1 MRDALL
7 FFGFTFNVILLV
19 VNGVHVPEIVDADS
33 FVLVEV
39 TLFNQSLDGL
49 LGKLGT
55 HLEQKLAKV
64 FDADFTILVLIEM

>member
-1 MRDALL
+1 M
-7 FFGFTFNVILLV
+7 ILVL

-39 TLFNQSLDGL
+39 ALFDQSLDGL

-55 HLEQKLAKV
+55 QLEQKLAKV
-64 FDADFTILVLIEM
+64 FDADFTILVLLEM